1 MKQNSLE
8 NQKKKRHY
16 EQRILETV
24 HNFFSFTEII
34 EAISS
39 QLDWP
44 NTERLCIFSFV
55 NFLKVFNIECIL

>member
-1 MKQNSLE
+1 MIRSYKLEKINSEHSKGSLRNYETNSLE

-39 QLDWP
+39 QFD
-44 NTERLCIFSFV
+44 
-55 NFLKVFNIECIL
+55 